1 MSNSNLY
8 LRRRITAVAAIVLV
22 GLLVFLVPQL
32 LSAMSGPTEPAAVQ
46 TTQAEQ
52 TNQEIVNCQ
61 PGVVEVEAFIGRGA
75 GHEALVN
82 IPQGEPVFLWYEI
95 TNTGFVDCIFDVGT
109 YATFFTITSGEQVF
123 WSSRDCFRGDDE
135 KLPTTLKANLGVKSS
150 PGEWL
155 KVSSSSEFECGEDNP
170 KVPLGGAAF
179 DVRVEVSGVISEK
192 KRFYLF

>member
-8 LRRRITAVAAIVLV
+8 LRRRIIAAIVLV

-32 LSAMSGPTEPAAVQ
+32 LSAMSNPSEPAAIQ
-46 TTQAEQ
+46 TTEAAQAS
-52 TNQEIVNCQ
+52 QEIVNCQ
-61 PGVVEVEAFIGRGA
+61 PGVVEVQAFIGRGA
-75 GHEALVN
+75 GHESLVN
-82 IPQGEPVFLWYEI
+82 IPEGEPVFLWYEI

-123 WSSRDCFRGDDE
+123 WSSRDCFRGDDA

-155 KVSSSSEFECGEDNP
+155 KVTSSSEFECGEDNP
-170 KVPLGGAAF
+170 RVPRGGAAF